1 MLLNR
6 DVAGMERTPLQV
18 EGQAKHD
25 VHEEDDQEGQ
35 EADANPEKEAP
46 QGEREQDAPDQGED
60 RHRHNQDGTT
70 VEFVARENLNMRL
83 LFRHG
88 RMLLSVELDTL
99 LIAWSGLPLPG
110 AALRLM
116 VIQSTMKHFSRRPSS
131 QCASAVAT
139 NEGNCMKKPERSS
152 CSPRSQGSFVE
163 PEAISPGPLPPAVL
177 YCVQYVARSDLAFT
191 LGAACPLRSLLC
203 LLRLPCRQ
211 LLCQLLGSPIRCLL
225 L

>member
-1 MLLNR
+1 MLKHR
-6 DVAGMERTPLQV
+6 DKPGMERPPLQIDH
-18 EGQAKHD
+18 QASHD
-25 VHEEDDQEGQ
+25 VHEE
-35 EADANPEKEAP
+35 
-46 QGEREQDAPDQGED
+46 DAPDQGED

-131 QCASAVAT
+131 QRASDVAT
-139 NEGNCMKKPERSS
+139 NDGTCM
-152 CSPRSQGSFVE
+152 
-163 PEAISPGPLPPAVL
+163 
-177 YCVQYVARSDLAFT
+177 
-191 LGAACPLRSLLC
+191 
-203 LLRLPCRQ
+203 
-211 LLCQLLGSPIRCLL
+211 
-225 L
+225 